1 MYSYPSNYNKNFNP
15 SGLPYSVMLPETLD
29 FQARITAAGG
39 NLLTDTELNAIN
51 YWVKQYKYYNL
62 WDKMVA
68 AYPLVGG
75 RGTTGSKDS
84 FKINLV
90 SSLYG
95 ITYGAGVLESMCNL
109 TGFKNTGAIGNG
121 SSTWLDSGISQDT
134 LINLNP
140 AQSLGMSCYV
150 RTHEA
155 KLSTTQGCSD
165 MGCII
170 NNTYSSVLDLTALS
184 QWGVVANNVMGGSFA
199 NYAAPADLGVSVP
212 NKMITGFYSMSYVD
226 SQSTLFKDGS
236 LRGSSRN
243 RSNTITPMTAKNIF
257 LGSSVLTTTNNP
269 VNFSNRGYGG
279 FYIHKAYTAAEE
291 KQRAIIEQNFQDM
304 LGRAITIGGFE
315 TPILR

>member
-15 SGLPYSVMLPETLD
+15 SGLPYSVMLSETLD
-29 FQARITAAGG
+29 FQARMTAGGG

-51 YWVKQYKYYNL
+51 YWIRQYKYYNL

-75 RGTTGSKDS
+75 RGTTGSKNS

-95 ITYGAGVLESMCNL
+95 ITYGAGVLESMCSS
-109 TGFKNTGAIGNG
+109 TGFKNTGAIANG
-121 SSTWLDSGISQDT
+121 SNTWLDSGISQGT

-140 AQSLGMSCYV
+140 SQSLGMSCYV

-155 KLSTTQGCSD
+155 KLSTSQGCTD
-165 MGCII
+165 MGCIDG
-170 NNTYSSVLDLTALS
+170 TYAVTLDLTALS
-184 QWGVVANNVMGGSFA
+184 QWSVVANKVMGGTLA
-199 NYAAPADLGVSVP
+199 NFTAPADLSTNTP
-212 NKMITGFYSMSYVD
+212 NDMITGFYSLSYINV
-226 SQSTLFKDGS
+226 QSTLFKDGS
-236 LRGSSRN
+236 LIKSARHKPNIGSI
-243 RSNTITPMTAKNIF
+243 TIKNIY
-257 LGSSVLTTTNNP
+257 LGSSVLASTNNP

-279 FYIHKAYTAAEE
+279 FYIHKAYTADEE
-291 KQRAIIEQNFQDM
+291 KQRAIIEQNFQNM

>member
-15 SGLPYSVMLPETLD
+15 SGLPYSVMLSETLD
-29 FQARITAAGG
+29 FQARMTAGGG

-51 YWVKQYKYYNL
+51 YWISQYKYYNL

-75 RGTTGSKDS
+75 RGTTGSKNS

-95 ITYGAGVLESMCNL
+95 ITYGAGVTEAMCNP
-109 TGFKNTGAIGNG
+109 TGFKNTGQITNG
-121 SSTWLDSGISQDT
+121 SNTWLDSGISQGT

-155 KLSTTQGCSD
+155 KNITSQGCSD
-165 MGCII
+165 MGCISSL
-170 NNTYSSVLDLTALS
+170 TYAVAFELSALFQWSVA
-184 QWGVVANNVMGGSFA
+184 ANRVMGGSLA
-199 NYAAPADLGVSVP
+199 NYTAPADLSTNTP
-212 NKMITGFYSMSYVD
+212 NNMITGFYSMSYIDV
-226 SQSTLFKDGS
+226 QSTLFKDGS
-236 LRGSSRN
+236 LIKSARHKPNIGSI
-243 RSNTITPMTAKNIF
+243 TIKNIY
-257 LGSSVLTTTNNP
+257 LGSSVLASP
-269 VNFSNRGYGG
+269 GSAANFSNRGYGG

-291 KQRAIIEQNFQDM
+291 KQRAIIEQNFQNM
-304 LGRAITIGGFE
+304 LGRAITLGGFE

>member
-15 SGLPYSVMLPETLD
+15 SGLPYSVMLSETLD
-29 FQARITAAGG
+29 FQARMTAGGG

-51 YWVKQYKYYNL
+51 YWIRQYKYYNL

-75 RGTTGSKDS
+75 RGTTGSKNS

-95 ITYGAGVLESMCNL
+95 ITYGAGVLESMCSS
-109 TGFKNTGAIGNG
+109 TGFKNTGAIANG
-121 SSTWLDSGISQDT
+121 SNTWLDSGISQGT

-140 AQSLGMSCYV
+140 SQSLGMSCYV

-155 KLSTTQGCSD
+155 KLSTSQGCTD
-165 MGCII
+165 MGCIDG
-170 NNTYSSVLDLTALS
+170 TYAVTLDLTALS
-184 QWGVVANNVMGGSFA
+184 QWSVVANKVMGGTLA
-199 NYAAPADLGVSVP
+199 NFTAPADLSTNTP
-212 NKMITGFYSMSYVD
+212 NDMITGFYSLSYINV
-226 SQSTLFKDGS
+226 QSTLFKDGS
-236 LRGSSRN
+236 LIKSVRHKPNIGSI
-243 RSNTITPMTAKNIF
+243 TIKNIY
-257 LGSSVLTTTNNP
+257 LGSSVLASTNNP

-279 FYIHKAYTAAEE
+279 FYIHKAYTADEE
-291 KQRAIIEQNFQDM
+291 KQRAIIEQNFQNM

>member
-15 SGLPYSVMLPETLD
+15 SGLPYSVMLSETLD
-29 FQARITAAGG
+29 FQARMTAGGG

-51 YWVKQYKYYNL
+51 YWISQYKYYNL

-75 RGTTGSKDS
+75 RGTTGSKNS

-95 ITYGAGVLESMCNL
+95 ITYGAGVTEAMCNP
-109 TGFKNTGAIGNG
+109 TGFKNTGQITNG
-121 SSTWLDSGISQDT
+121 SNTWLDSGISQGT

-140 AQSLGMSCYV
+140 AKSLGISCYV

-155 KLSTTQGCSD
+155 KNITSQGCTD
-165 MGCII
+165 MGCIDG
-170 NNTYSSVLDLTALS
+170 TYAVTLDLTALS
-184 QWGVVANNVMGGSFA
+184 QWTVAVNKVMGGTLA
-199 NYAAPADLGVSVP
+199 NYTAPADLSTNTP
-212 NKMITGFYSMSYVD
+212 NDMITGFYSMSYIDV
-226 SQSTLFKDGS
+226 QSTLFKDGS
-236 LRGSSRN
+236 LIKSVRHKPNIGSI
-243 RSNTITPMTAKNIF
+243 TIKNIY
-257 LGSSVLTTTNNP
+257 LGSSVLASTNNP

-291 KQRAIIEQNFQDM
+291 KQRAIIEQNFQNM
-304 LGRAITIGGFE
+304 LGRAITLGGFE
-315 TPILR
+315 TVITR

>member
-15 SGLPYSVMLPETLD
+15 SGLPYSVMLSETLN
-29 FQARITAAGG
+29 FQARMTAGGG

-51 YWVKQYKYYNL
+51 YWISQYKYYNL

-75 RGTTGSKDS
+75 RGTTGSKNS

-95 ITYGAGVLESMCNL
+95 ITYGLSVLDSMCSS
-109 TGFKNTGAIGNG
+109 TGFKNTGGISNG
-121 SSTWLDSGISQDT
+121 SNTWLDSGISQGT

-155 KLSTTQGCSD
+155 KVSPSQGCSD

-170 NNTYSSVLDLTALS
+170 DGTYAVALDLTALS
-184 QWGVVANNVMGGSFA
+184 QWSVVANKVMGGTLA
-199 NYAAPADLGVSVP
+199 NYTAPADLSTNTP
-212 NKMITGFYSMSYVD
+212 NNMITGFYSMSYIGV
-226 SQSTLFKDGS
+226 QSTLFKDGS
-236 LRGSSRN
+236 LIKSVRHKPNIGSITTRN
-243 RSNTITPMTAKNIF
+243 IY
-257 LGSSVLTTTNNP
+257 LGSSVLANTGTP

-291 KQRAIIEQNFQDM
+291 KQRAIIEQNFQNM

>member
-1 MYSYPSNYNKNFNP
+1 
-15 SGLPYSVMLPETLD
+15 MLPETLD
-29 FQARITAAGG
+29 FQARMTAGGG

-51 YWVKQYKYYNL
+51 YWISQYKYYKL

-121 SSTWLDSGISQDT
+121 SGTWLDSGISQGT

-165 MGCII
+165 MGCISSG
-170 NNTYSSVLDLTALS
+170 TYAVALDLTALS
-184 QWGVVANNVMGGSFA
+184 QWTVVANRVMGGTLG
-199 NYAAPADLGVSVP
+199 NYTAPADLSTNTP
-212 NKMITGFYSMSYVD
+212 NDMITGFYSMSYIDV
-226 SQSTLFKDGS
+226 QSTLFKDGS
-236 LRGSSRN
+236 LIKSVRHKPNIGSI
-243 RSNTITPMTAKNIF
+243 TIKNIY
-257 LGSSVLTTTNNP
+257 LGSSVLASTNNP

-291 KQRAIIEQNFQDM
+291 KQRVIIEQNFQNM
-304 LGRAITIGGFE
+304 LGRAITLGGYE
-315 TPILR
+315 TPVLR